1 MNEFIWPNSWE
12 NTTDTYQN
20 YLAICNG
27 TNKSTDFLS
36 YCYTPKTFSSL
47 AEFMECYKAVASD
60 KLTTS
65 ILEILLAVG
74 AAFINTLVIVCV
86 IVSSNTNTC
95 FDQILVGYCLVNGI
109 TGPKI
114 KFKIYSDDLIIN
126 S

>member
-1 MNEFIWPNSWE
+1 MGDFIWPNSWE

-65 ILEILLAVG
+65 ILEIILAVG

-109 TGPKI
+109 TGSKI
-114 KFKIYSDDLIIN
+114 NLRSFESYYIKIM
-126 S
+126 